1 MHMLR
6 VLVSLLL
13 FIPLALTAAER
24 YPVKPVRIVVGFPP
38 GGSDDTHARLL
49 AQKMTEAFGR
59 QMVVDNRPGAGGIIG
74 QDSVA
79 KAAPD
84 GYTLLF
90 AGPAIVIAPNLYPKM
105 PYDLMRDLTPVSRV
119 ATFMA
124 VLVVHP
130 SVPAKSVKEL
140 IALARSRPGKLNFA
154 SSGAGAVPHLNGE
167 LFKQMA
173 KVDIT
178 HIPYKGGAPAL
189 VDLIG
194 GQVDMYFSL
203 MGSAMSYIA
212 AGKVRPL
219 AVTSAARSKALPD
232 VPTMAEAGLPLYD
245 LTGWYA
251 IMAPSA
257 TPRDII
263 SQLNAAVVNAVGSPD
278 LQERLFKLGSEP
290 AISTPEQMLLRLRED
305 MTKFSQ
311 IIRTAGVKLDL

>member
-1 MHMLR
+1 MHMFR
-6 VLVSLLL
+6 VLGSLLL
-13 FIPLALTAAER
+13 FVPLALLAAER
-24 YPVKPVRIVVGFPP
+24 YPVKTVRIVIAFPP
-38 GGSDDTHARLL
+38 GGADDVHGRLL
-49 AQKMTEAFGR
+49 AQKMTEGLGR
-59 QMVVDNRPGAGGIIG
+59 QIIVDNRPGAGGIIG

-124 VLVVHP
+124 VLIVHP
-130 SVPAKSVKEL
+130 SVPAKSVKEF
-140 IALARSRPGKLNFA
+140 IALARSKPGMLNFA
-154 SSGAGAVPHLNGE
+154 SSGAGAIPHLSGE

-173 KVDIT
+173 KVDIA
-178 HIPYKGGAPAL
+178 HIPYKGGAPAY

-194 GQVDMYFSL
+194 GQVDIYFGP
-203 MGSAMSYIA
+203 MGSAMVYIA

-219 AVTSAARSKALPD
+219 AVTGTARSKVLPD
-232 VPTMAEAGLPLYD
+232 VPTMAEAGLPSYD
-245 LTGWYA
+245 LTGSYA
-251 IMAPSA
+251 ILAPSG

-263 SQLNAAVVNAVGSPD
+263 SQLNAAVANAVGSPD
-278 LQERLFKLGSEP
+278 LQERLHKLGSEP
-290 AISTPEQMLLRLRED
+290 AISTPEQMLQRLRED

-311 IIRTAGVKLDL
+311 LIKTAGVKLD

>member
-1 MHMLR
+1 MHILR

-13 FIPLALTAAER
+13 FIPLALNAAER
-24 YPVKPVRIVVGFPP
+24 YPVKPVRLVVGFSP
-38 GGSDDTHARLL
+38 GGTDDIHARLL
-49 AQKMTEAFGR
+49 AQKMTESLR
-59 QMVVDNRPGAGGIIG
+59 QQVIVENRAGAGGVIG

-119 ATFMA
+119 VAFMA

-140 IALARSRPGKLNFA
+140 IALARSKPGKLSFA
-154 SSGAGAVPHLNGE
+154 SSGAGAVPHLSGE

-178 HIPYKGGAPAL
+178 HIPYKGGAPAF

-194 GQVDMYFSL
+194 GQVDMYFGL
-203 MGSAMSYIA
+203 MGGAVSYIA

-219 AVTSAARSKALPD
+219 AVTSAARSRALPD
-232 VPTMAEAGLPLYD
+232 VPTMAEAGLPSYD
-245 LTGWYA
+245 LSGWYA
-251 IMAPSA
+251 MMAPSA

-278 LQERLFKLGSEP
+278 LQERLLKLGSEP
-290 AISTPEQMLLRLRED
+290 AFSTPEQMLLRLRED

-311 IIRTAGVKLDL
+311 LIKTAGVKLD

>member
-1 MHMLR
+1 
-6 VLVSLLL
+6 
-13 FIPLALTAAER
+13 
-24 YPVKPVRIVVGFPP
+24 
-38 GGSDDTHARLL
+38 
-49 AQKMTEAFGR
+49 
-59 QMVVDNRPGAGGIIG
+59 
-74 QDSVA
+74 
-79 KAAPD
+79 
-84 GYTLLF
+84 
-90 AGPAIVIAPNLYPKM
+90 
-105 PYDLMRDLTPVSRV
+105 
-119 ATFMA
+119 
-124 VLVVHP
+124 
-130 SVPAKSVKEL
+130 
-140 IALARSRPGKLNFA
+140 
-154 SSGAGAVPHLNGE
+154 VPHLNGE